1 MSTKHALGDG
11 IKLTSIDD
19 RYESLMR
26 ALGTGYGKVSG
37 GGALKAANRDDHSG
51 DVAPLV
57 AGSAHDHPRRKIL
70 DIPRDK
76 SGLAIQPLH
85 DDAERRRQEN
95 ERRLYAANHFKY
107 ADKYTGNTRT
117 WDPQGKYNCGRCN
130 QVEGTDCLLLD
141 IEWVHIERGSCGD
154 WENVCAG
161 DFEPRHKYKNP
172 KGAGYDI
179 AVVGWGCPNC
189 PWAER
194 AYGVDDAGRSLYCRK
209 FATRVDSTACCVIN
223 GAKTVPLGADG
234 VPRDKADKSLVSADR
249 LVRRRGDK
257 TRPSV
262 VNRRSPEA
270 LDAGGATELSNSAR
284 IVVIR

>member
-1 MSTKHALGDG
+1 MSNKRTFNNIELV
-11 IKLTSIDD
+11 SIDD
-19 RYESLMR
+19 RYASLTR

-37 GGALKAANRDDHSG
+37 GGALKAANRGDDNGTLLRVVERH
-51 DVAPLV
+51 
-57 AGSAHDHPRRKIL
+57 HDHPRRKII
-70 DIPRDK
+70 DIHRDK
-76 SGLAIQPLH
+76 SGLAIQPAH

-117 WDPQGKYNCGRCN
+117 WDPTGKYNCGRCN

-141 IEWVHIERGSCGD
+141 IEWVHLERGSCGD
-154 WENVCAG
+154 WENICAG

-189 PWAER
+189 PWVER
-194 AYGVDDAGRSLYCRK
+194 AYSVDDAGRSLYCRK

-223 GAKTVPLGADG
+223 GAKTVPLNASSLPSDKT
-234 VPRDKADKSLVSADR
+234 DKALVSVDKLTRRHAD
-249 LVRRRGDK
+249 K
-257 TRPSV
+257 ERPKV
-262 VNRRSPEA
+262 VDRRSPRP
-270 LDAGGATELSNSAR
+270 LDGGGAVELSKGSD